1 VIHHTVS
8 PGNSAFP
15 LLLVSKSLFQLPKS
29 IDGLYQESGRAGRD
43 GDDADCVLYYRG
55 QDVTRLLSLTVG
67 EPGARDR
74 GMYKWFT
81 ALQAN
86 CTLTSLPALSE

>member
-1 VIHHTVS
+1 MK
-8 PGNSAFP
+8 NRR
-15 LLLVSKSLFQLPKS
+15 LQLPKS

-43 GDDADCVLYYRG
+43 GDDADCLLYYRG

-74 GMYKWFT
+74 GMYKRCYS
-81 ALQAN
+81 LGCLSRAN
-86 CTLTSLPALSE
+86 LYICT